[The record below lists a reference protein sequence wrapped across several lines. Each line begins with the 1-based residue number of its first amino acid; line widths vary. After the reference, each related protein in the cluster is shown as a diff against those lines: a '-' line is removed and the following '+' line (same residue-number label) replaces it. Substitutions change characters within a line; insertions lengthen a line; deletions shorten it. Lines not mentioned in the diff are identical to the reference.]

1 MKTEICSD
9 SDDDSDTVKV
19 TKQYFIDKINEAT
32 DRCMKAEDVAPA
44 RGGWDPVFRKKIES
58 KSQVS
63 RAWMTTVQSIIVKAK
78 FHGFDLS
85 KEFSAKS
92 LDEE

>member
-1 MKTEICSD
+1 MI
-9 SDDDSDTVKV
+9 KV
-19 TKQYFIDKINEAT
+19 DKQYFVDKINEAT
-32 DRCMKAEDVAPA
+32 DNCMKAEELAPT

-63 RAWMTTVQSIIVKAK
+63 RAWMATVQSIIVKAR

-92 LDEE
+92 LEDE